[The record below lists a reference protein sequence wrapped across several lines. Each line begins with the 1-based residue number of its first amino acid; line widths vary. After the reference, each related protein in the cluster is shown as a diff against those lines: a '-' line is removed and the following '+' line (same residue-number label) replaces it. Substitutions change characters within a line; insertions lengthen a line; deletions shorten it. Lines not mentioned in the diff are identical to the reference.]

1 MRAQVLL
8 PVQPDRQVGRSATSF
23 NLIHGENDWKFLTSQ
38 GEEINKFMGI
48 YVRMLVERRA
58 RERKAA
64 AQAARQGG
72 Q

>member
-1 MRAQVLL
+1 MKW
-8 PVQPDRQVGRSATSF
+8 GRSMATF
-23 NLIHGENDWKFLTSQ
+23 NFVAHDESRWEFETEQ